1 MRTKNFLIFL
11 CIIVTVS
18 VVLIT
23 FGQQKPVIQD
33 IITTTHQQIRN
44 FTKVRR
50 VLAPLISVTRIRW
63 FLQDTLR
70 DAEAKTFVS
79 DEKYLAPIGL
89 GPNPRLYP
97 KDTWRNTSL
106 PVFVTYVMEGQE
118 SQAVGVINNISK
130 LLPNN
135 TILVYN
141 LGLGNY
147 GLRTVSFRT
156 NVSIASFE

>member
-1 MRTKNFLIFL
+1 M
-11 CIIVTVS
+11 
-18 VVLIT
+18 
-23 FGQQKPVIQD
+23 
-33 IITTTHQQIRN
+33 
-44 FTKVRR
+44 
-50 VLAPLISVTRIRW
+50 ISVGTFSLIRLQW

-79 DEKYLAPIGL
+79 DEKYLTPVGL

-97 KDTWRNTSL
+97 KDMWQNTSL

-147 GLRTVSFRT
+147 GLRTVSVYKSVFSNIHSR
-156 NVSIASFE
+156 S